1 MTTIKKITVAGSGVL
16 GSQIAFQS
24 ALHGYDVTIY
34 DINGEAIEKS
44 KKLIDTF
51 LPRYKSDLQI
61 SSEKLEEAYQKLQF
75 SINLHDAVSDADL
88 LIEAIPE
95 SIGIKKEFYRNLSK
109 IAPEKTIF
117 ATNTSTLLPSLL
129 MDETGRP
136 EKFLALHFA
145 NEIWKH
151 NTAEIMGTE
160 KTNPEVFE
168 TLVEFAK
175 SIGMIAL
182 PLKKEQPGYILNT
195 LLVPLLSSGILLYA
209 KGVADIETIDKT
221 WMLGTGSPIGPF
233 GILDVVG
240 LGTVYHIFKTEAER
254 TGNEEKMKFVN
265 VLKNQFIDAGKLGV
279 SSGEGFYKYPNPTFQ
294 GKDFLK

>member
-160 KTNPEVFE
+160 KTDPEVFA

-195 LLVPLLSSGILLYA
+195 LLVPLLSSGITLYA

-221 WMLGTGSPIGPF
+221 WMLGTGSPIGLF
-233 GILDVVG
+233 GIFDVVG

-254 TGNEEKMKFVN
+254 SGNEEKMKFVN

>member
-1 MTTIKKITVAGSGVL
+1 MKFWH
-16 GSQIAFQS
+16 AFS
-24 ALHGYDVTIY
+24 NL
-34 DINGEAIEKS
+34 
-44 KKLIDTF
+44 
-51 LPRYKSDLQI
+51 YKSDLQI

-75 SINLHDAVSDADL
+75 SISLQEAVSEADL
-88 LIEAIPE
+88 LIEAIPKN
-95 SIGIKKEFYRNLSK
+95 IGIKKDFYRNLSK

-117 ATNTSTLLPSLL
+117 VTNTSTLLPSLL

-168 TLVEFAK
+168 TLVEYA
-175 SIGMIAL
+175 IGMSAL
-182 PLKKEQPGYILNT
+182 PLIKEQPGYILNT
-195 LLVPLLSSGILLYA
+195 LLVPLLSSGILPYA
-209 KGVADIETIDKT
+209 NGVADIETIYKT

-240 LGTVYHIFKTEAER
+240 LGTVYQEMRK
-254 TGNEEKMKFVN
+254 K
-265 VLKNQFIDAGKLGV
+265 
-279 SSGEGFYKYPNPTFQ
+279 
-294 GKDFLK
+294 

>member
-1 MTTIKKITVAGSGVL
+1 
-16 GSQIAFQS
+16 
-24 ALHGYDVTIY
+24 
-34 DINGEAIEKS
+34 
-44 KKLIDTF
+44 
-51 LPRYKSDLQI
+51 
-61 SSEKLEEAYQKLQF
+61 
-75 SINLHDAVSDADL
+75 
-88 LIEAIPE
+88 
-95 SIGIKKEFYRNLSK
+95 
-109 IAPEKTIF
+109 
-117 ATNTSTLLPSLL
+117 

-160 KTNPEVFE
+160 KTDPEVFE
-168 TLVEFAK
+168 TLVGFAK